1 MELRINKITMD
12 NFKGCKHKELSFGG
26 KKVRLKAINGGFKT
40 TTADAFFWVFCDCN
54 TALVKNPNIIPI
66 GATEVS
72 PSVEVELDIS
82 GNPVTVTKSQKF
94 KQKEVDGKIT
104 SSITNSYSIN
114 GVEYNQTNFIKN
126 LEDRGIDMEHF
137 LYLVHPEAFL
147 LDTSAKGREKI
158 RAILFGMIDEVSDK
172 DIAKTLSVP
181 EVNALLEDKGYTIE
195 EIESMAKS
203 SLKKINDKYGKQN
216 ELIDS
221 RIQGVMDSK
230 VQVDVASLEKDKF
243 KLMAEIE
250 QLDKT
255 INDSTGAKADIQ
267 RDIAK
272 LELQRDDI
280 LRQANAENEKAIAEK
295 DRKIVELDT
304 QRASVMSHKNVLNVE
319 IGSLIMEID
328 RVKDSLANYR
338 DLYKK
343 VQDEVLNENDL
354 KCPTCGREYEAD
366 RIDEIRTQ
374 FEESKNE
381 RLNAYKTKGEELNKT
396 LETKESEKQNKESQI
411 ADADKEYDELSKQI
425 ESIKAEISMMPTKA
439 DSSVTTD
446 IDGQIKSLEE
456 KLATTDDSAKEQLLV
471 DKKFKENQL
480 KEINDQ
486 IAIAGRNV
494 ELDAQITSLRE
505 EKKQAEVER
514 ARQEKIL
521 DEVSTF
527 IQEKNNLLTSNINEK
542 FSMVDW
548 HLYEYQK
555 NGQIKPVCEPYIDGK
570 PMTSAANGSLITLC
584 KVSICSDLQKA
595 FGVQMPIW
603 IEDYSLFS
611 SNTESRINTDSQII
625 GLVVTEDKELVIE
638 KGK

>member
-1 MELRINKITMD
+1 MKLLLKKIALH
-12 NFKGCKHKELSFGG
+12 NFKGCKEAEYKFDGNTKVKGANGAG
-26 KKVRLKAINGGFKT
+26 KSTLFTSLV
-40 TTADAFFWVFCDCN
+40 WVFSDVDSK
-54 TALVKNPNIIPI
+54 LVKNPDVVPV
-66 GATEVS
+66 GMTECN
-72 PSVEVELDIS
+72 PTVEIELDID
-82 GNPVTVTKSQKF
+82 GKPLEVCKSQKY

-230 VQVDVASLEKDKF
+230 VQVDVAELEKNKF
-243 KLMAEIE
+243 KLIAEIE

-255 INDSTGAKADIQ
+255 INDSASAKADIQ

-396 LETKESEKQNKESQI
+396 LEVKENERKNKESQI
-411 ADADKEYDELSKQI
+411 EDADKEYDELSKQI

-446 IDGQIKSLEE
+446 IDEQIKSLEE

-471 DKKFKENQL
+471 DKKVKENQL

-494 ELDAQITSLRE
+494 ELDAQISALRE
-505 EKKQAEVER
+505 EKKQAEIER

-625 GLVVTEDKELVIE
+625 GLVVTEDKELRVE
-638 KGK
+638 NG

>member
-1 MELRINKITMD
+1 MKLILKSISLK
-12 NFKGCKHKELSFGG
+12 NFKGCKEAEYKFDGNTKVKGANGSGKSTLFNSFVWLFSDVDS
-26 KKVRLKAINGGFKT
+26 K
-40 TTADAFFWVFCDCN
+40 
-54 TALVKNPNIIPI
+54 LVKNPDVVPI
-66 GATEVS
+66 GMTECN
-72 PSVEVELDIS
+72 PTVEIELEVD
-82 GNPVTVTKSQKF
+82 GKDLTVCKSQKF
-94 KQKEVDGKIT
+94 KRKEVDGKIT
-104 SSITNSYSIN
+104 SSTTNSYSIN
-114 GVEYNQTNFIKN
+114 GVEYTQTNFIKN

-158 RAILFGMIDEVSDK
+158 RTILFGMIGEVSDK
-172 DIAKTLSVP
+172 DIAQTLSVP
-181 EVNALLEDKGYTIE
+181 EVKTLLEDKGYTIE

-230 VQVDVASLEKDKF
+230 VQVDVAELEKNKF

-255 INDSTGAKADIQ
+255 IADSTGAKADIQ

-272 LELQRDDI
+272 LELQREDI

-319 IGSLIMEID
+319 IGALQMEIE
-328 RVKDSLANYR
+328 RVKESLENYR
-338 DLYKK
+338 GLYKK

-366 RIDEIRTQ
+366 RIDEIKTQ

-381 RLNAYKTKGEELNKT
+381 RLNAYKVKGEELNKT
-396 LETKESEKQNKESQI
+396 LEIKESERKSKESQI

-456 KLATTDDSAKEQLLV
+456 KLSTTDDSAKEQLLV
-471 DKKFKENQL
+471 DKKVKENQL

-494 ELDAQITSLRE
+494 ELDAQISSLRE
-505 EKKQAEVER
+505 EKKQAEIER

-521 DEVSTF
+521 DEVNTF

-625 GLVVTEDKELVIE
+625 GLVVTEDKEIKIE
-638 KGK
+638 CLS

>member
-1 MELRINKITMD
+1 MKLLLKKIALH
-12 NFKGCKHKELSFGG
+12 NFKGCKEAEYKFDGNTKVKGANGAG
-26 KKVRLKAINGGFKT
+26 KSTLFTSLV
-40 TTADAFFWVFCDCN
+40 WVFSDVDSK
-54 TALVKNPNIIPI
+54 LVKNPDVVPI
-66 GATEVS
+66 GMTECN
-72 PSVEVELDIS
+72 PTVEIELDID
-82 GNPVTVTKSQKF
+82 GKPLEVCKSQKY

-230 VQVDVASLEKDKF
+230 VQVDVAELEKNKF
-243 KLMAEIE
+243 KLIAEIE

-255 INDSTGAKADIQ
+255 INDSASAKADIQ

-396 LETKESEKQNKESQI
+396 LEVKENERKNKESQI
-411 ADADKEYDELSKQI
+411 EDADKEYDELSKQI

-446 IDGQIKSLEE
+446 IDEQIKSLEE

-471 DKKFKENQL
+471 DKKVKENQL

-494 ELDAQITSLRE
+494 ELDAQISALRE
-505 EKKQAEVER
+505 EKKQAEIER

-625 GLVVTEDKELVIE
+625 GLVVTEDKELRVE
-638 KGK
+638 NG

>member
-1 MELRINKITMD
+1 MKLLLKKIALH
-12 NFKGCKHKELSFGG
+12 NFKGCKEAEYRFDGNAKIKGANGAG
-26 KKVRLKAINGGFKT
+26 KSTLFSSMVWVL
-40 TTADAFFWVFCDCN
+40 ADVDSK
-54 TALVKNPNIIPI
+54 LVKNPDVVPI
-66 GATEVS
+66 GANEANPT
-72 PSVEVELDIS
+72 VEIEFELDGKPLEIC
-82 GNPVTVTKSQKF
+82 KSQKF

-104 SSITNSYSIN
+104 SSIINFYSIN
-114 GVEYNQTNFIKN
+114 GVEYNQTRFIKN

-158 RAILFGMIDEVSDK
+158 RTILFGMIGEVSDK
-172 DIAKTLSVP
+172 DIVKTLNVP
-181 EVNALLEDKGYTIE
+181 KLNALLEEKGYTIAE
-195 EIESMAKS
+195 VESMAKS
-203 SLKKINDKYGKQN
+203 SLKKINELYGKHN

-221 RIQGVMDSK
+221 RILGILDSK
-230 VQVDVASLEKDKF
+230 VHIDVDGLKKDKF

-255 INDSTGAKADIQ
+255 INDSASAKADIQ

-319 IGSLIMEID
+319 IGALQMEIE
-328 RVKDSLANYR
+328 RVKESLENYR
-338 DLYKK
+338 GLYKK

-366 RIDEIRTQ
+366 RIDEIKTQ

-381 RLNAYKTKGEELNKT
+381 RLNAYKVKGEELNNT
-396 LETKESEKQNKESQI
+396 LEFKESEKQSKESQI

-456 KLATTDDSAKEQLLV
+456 KLTQTDDSAKEQLLV
-471 DKKFKENQL
+471 DKKVKENQL

-486 IAIAGRNV
+486 IAIASHNV
-494 ELDAQITSLRE
+494 ELDAQIKSLRE
-505 EKKQAEVER
+505 EKKQVEVDR

-521 DEVSTF
+521 DEVNTF
-527 IQEKNNLLTSNINEK
+527 IQEKNNLLTSKINEQ

-555 NGQIKPVCEPYIDGK
+555 NGAIKPVCEPYIDGK

-595 FGVQMPIW
+595 FDVQMPIW

-625 GLVVTEDKELVIE
+625 GLVVTEDKELKVE
-638 KGK
+638 NA

>member
-114 GVEYNQTNFIKN
+114 GVEYTQTNFIKN

-181 EVNALLEDKGYTIE
+181 EVKTLLEDKGYTIA

-203 SLKKINDKYGKQN
+203 SLRKINDKYGKQN

-255 INDSTGAKADIQ
+255 INDSASAKADIQ

-319 IGSLIMEID
+319 IGALQMEIE
-328 RVKDSLANYR
+328 RVKESLENYR
-338 DLYKK
+338 GLYKK
-343 VQDEVLNENDL
+343 VQNEVLDENDL

-366 RIDEIRTQ
+366 RIDEIKAQ

-396 LETKESEKQNKESQI
+396 LEVKENERKSKESQI

-425 ESIKAEISMMPTKA
+425 ESIKAEISMMPTKV

-471 DKKFKENQL
+471 DKKVKENQL

-494 ELDAQITSLRE
+494 ELDAQIASLRE
-505 EKKQAEVER
+505 EKKQAENDR
-514 ARQEKIL
+514 ARQEKII
-521 DEVSTF
+521 DEVKTF
-527 IQEKNNLLTSNINEK
+527 IMHKNNLLTEKINEK
-542 FSMVDW
+542 FEGVSFR
-548 HLYEYQK
+548 LFKPQK
-555 NGQIKPVCEPYIDGK
+555 NGEIIECLDVLAGGKEINSQANQALQVKAKLGIIKGLSKEWDSYYPVFVDDASLMTQETLATIDM
-570 PMTSAANGSLITLC
+570 PNQMIWLC
-584 KVSICSDLQKA
+584 ALD
-595 FGVQMPIW
+595 G
-603 IEDYSLFS
+603 Y
-611 SNTESRINTDSQII
+611 R
-625 GLVVTEDKELVIE
+625 ELVIE
-638 KGK
+638 NV